1 MSTIFW
7 SFCRKT
13 CERLTVRD
21 IVSFHSC
28 ASKAN
33 LALSLLATGGSWKKS
48 PQMTTWSRR
57 WSSDQDRH

>member
-48 PQMTTWSRR
+48 PQITT
-57 WSSDQDRH
+57 